1 MELDVRLA
9 AVTEENFEDIIELP
23 LLKHQ
28 EDYLASNAYS
38 IAQAS
43 FYPDFQARAI
53 YAGAELV
60 GFLMYDRQS
69 NDRVGEYG
77 IYRFMVDHR
86 RQGKGI
92 GRRAMELVLAEIR
105 ACADVARITICYHPE
120 NPVAKDFYASFG
132 FVEVGLDDDHE
143 MIAEIMVGAAGAKT

>member
-1 MELDVRLA
+1 M
-9 AVTEENFEDIIELP
+9 
-23 LLKHQ
+23 LKQQ

-53 YAGAELV
+53 YDGTELV
-60 GFLMYDRQS
+60 GFLMYDRRS

-86 RQGKGI
+86 RQGGGI

-105 ACADVARITICYHPE
+105 ACDDVERITICYHPE
-120 NPVAKDFYASFG
+120 NPVAKDFYGSFG
-132 FVEVGLDDDHE
+132 FVEVGLDDSHE
-143 MIAEIMVGAAGAKT
+143 MIAEIMVAASDAPAAQATP